1 MAVQRAAGVSRGAL
15 LHHFPVRD
23 DLLAAVIQRL
33 LEQHESAAHD
43 VLARTPP
50 DTDRIRRAVTALYAV
65 MERPAF
71 LAQLDL
77 WTAARTDPDLARLVA
92 RVERGAGHALAR
104 VVDEAFGPELTGLP
118 GYRSV
123 ARLTVQV
130 LRGLA
135 LTDVLR
141 ADPASAVATLEDW
154 IAIVHRLLNPEEGST

>member
-1 MAVQRAAGVSRGAL
+1 M
-15 LHHFPVRD
+15 
-23 DLLAAVIQRL
+23 
-33 LEQHESAAHD
+33 
-43 VLARTPP
+43 
-50 DTDRIRRAVTALYAV
+50 TALYAV